1 MNEII
6 KNLRDLQ
13 GYPLGD
19 ENVNIICYADD
30 ATLIADNEDDLQRLL
45 NRFSHSCA
53 KFDLKI
59 SPTKTKSLII
69 SKVPLKCNLQVNNT
83 KVEQV
88 TSLNYLG
95 VQITSSKDLTTEVRH
110 QAIKASRISGCL
122 NETIWSNKYLRTEAK
137 VRIYKSIVRPTLTY
151 AAETRTDTA
160 KTRQLLEVT
169 EMKSLGRI
177 IKKQSWIEYGTTG

>member
-19 ENVNIICYADD
+19 ETVNTICYADD
-30 ATLIADNEDDLQRLL
+30 VTLIADNEDDLQRLL

-69 SKVPLKCNLQVNNT
+69 SKIPLNCNSPVNNT

-88 TSLNYLG
+88 TSLNYFG

-110 QAIKASRISGCL
+110 QAIKASGISGCL
-122 NETIWSNKYLRTEAK
+122 NETI
-137 VRIYKSIVRPTLTY
+137 
-151 AAETRTDTA
+151 
-160 KTRQLLEVT
+160 
-169 EMKSLGRI
+169 
-177 IKKQSWIEYGTTG
+177 